1 MRLPNESVKGQ
12 EKQHHGVVVSEKKPT
27 RVGAKE
33 RGIQVYKV
41 YGLHRLAHLLTI
53 SELHGLL
60 SFWSL
65 LLLFHPL
72 KYFSRRFV
80 GSSPIIQPD
89 SIRS

>member
-12 EKQHHGVVVSEKKPT
+12 EKQHHGVVVSEKNPT

-33 RGIQVYKV
+33 RGIQGVWTAQACTHTDDLRTAWAV
-41 YGLHRLAHLLTI
+41 VVLVAA
-53 SELHGLL
+53 
-60 SFWSL
+60 
-65 LLLFHPL
+65 LLFHPL